1 MDYRRQD
8 VDAIGGQ
15 SGLESN
21 QASRRS
27 DVNESEVINLFVL
40 IDNITRRYRL
50 QKQMTVRMLKKQLA
64 RSTQTEVDDIR
75 LIYTTKEL
83 DDQKTLRDYQISEDA
98 TLRVLLRLRGGM
110 PKKKVK
116 GSTKETLDTIGTESE
131 ELEVNIQEELEE
143 MIETPIVTQ
152 QEKSKLQEVD
162 LMKVLQDHDQLI
174 RKIALHLDKVDEKNE
189 NTNNMSQTIRNEMF
203 KEFRNVKDVFQDIE
217 ERMAET
223 EVRSLEDKVIKDPE
237 PDKIIHSEVL
247 PVLSNTFT
255 SNFDVKKEVEY
266 LHGKVA
272 EQKRK
277 PAKEIT
283 FKGLPVYNLSTPF
296 DEWWKTFKFHIRSAG
311 LVGQINQIRHSF
323 ITHMDQTIKTYFE
336 QLTDTKDMN
345 LSELI
350 EVILSYYDK
359 NSKNLNDYEK
369 EFVNFRKNANETV
382 ALYQIRLETLS
393 DKAQIKDRRRIKNQF
408 VEGLF
413 PVSLYI
419 KVVDRITE
427 TMTFEE
433 VLQIAL
439 KIEKD
444 YIRTSKRDIKQKI
457 EPSEEKTKKEFKR
470 TIIQSRVSSSTNSVD
485 NKRKYEIDTC
495 QYCLK
500 KHDYK
505 ECAKKFKFYTFQEAQ
520 LLSEVGK
527 QPTIRTEVPKVRLTK
542 DTPWI
547 KIILDKKTSGV
558 RNVAELSAQTVESS
572 VNVSDPNLKKHQ
584 NRVRI

>member
-1 MDYRRQD
+1 
-8 VDAIGGQ
+8 
-15 SGLESN
+15 
-21 QASRRS
+21 
-27 DVNESEVINLFVL
+27 
-40 IDNITRRYRL
+40 
-50 QKQMTVRMLKKQLA
+50 
-64 RSTQTEVDDIR
+64 
-75 LIYTTKEL
+75 
-83 DDQKTLRDYQISEDA
+83 
-98 TLRVLLRLRGGM
+98 
-110 PKKKVK
+110 
-116 GSTKETLDTIGTESE
+116 
-131 ELEVNIQEELEE
+131 
-143 MIETPIVTQ
+143 
-152 QEKSKLQEVD
+152 
-162 LMKVLQDHDQLI
+162 
-174 RKIALHLDKVDEKNE
+174 
-189 NTNNMSQTIRNEMF
+189 
-203 KEFRNVKDVFQDIE
+203 
-217 ERMAET
+217 MAET

-527 QPTIRTEVPKVRLTK
+527 QPAIRTEVPKVRLTK

-558 RNVAELSAQTVESS
+558 RNVAELSAQSVESS
-572 VNVSDPNLKKHQ
+572 VNVSDPNPKNH
-584 NRVRI
+584 